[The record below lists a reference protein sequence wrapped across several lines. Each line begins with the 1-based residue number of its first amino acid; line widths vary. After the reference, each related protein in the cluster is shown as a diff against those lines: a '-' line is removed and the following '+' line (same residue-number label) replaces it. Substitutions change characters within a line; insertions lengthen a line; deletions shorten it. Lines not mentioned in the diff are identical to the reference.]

1 MSKKQTWFVMIV
13 LAVALVACLA
23 VDLMLPSY
31 HIAVSSTIKA
41 IITPARTT

>member
-23 VDLMLPSY
+23 VDLMLPSN
-31 HIAVSSTIKA
+31 HRALTVRQKAAV
-41 IITPARTT
+41 